1 MLVNTSTVVTPNH
14 VSGQSDRFTQV
25 FGHTHHNVDFV
36 AENGCWVV
44 SNQRGYPR
52 DAMLKDNGFRPG
64 LVIEL

>member
-1 MLVNTSTVVTPNH
+1 MKIALYFDLH
-14 VSGQSDRFTQV
+14 IDLWV

-44 SNQRGYPR
+44 SNQHGYPR